1 MYWILWLIGDFH
13 VHRHARQLETDA
25 QSLESSFRCA
35 KARTRQGLT
44 RRHFF
49 VACWRRLKSDNQKW
63 QSKDSEKE
71 KKSTV
76 HMHADKERWEERER
90 ERQTEISPLCRVS
103 TKEFTVSKCPP
114 RGLHNQL
121 IPSSHRL
128 SRSQLNILSS
138 RTWMTVGVE
147 CFPLILH
154 MVRSAKGGAPE
165 QGPRMKQVSGKL
177 IWKPARWWSNRYS
190 PSWHHEEIL
199 CKEKQLVSH
208 SKHFWGPYTIFWGVQ
223 FVGLDSR

>member
-1 MYWILWLIGDFH
+1 MCTAMQGNSKRMRNLWNLH
-13 VHRHARQLETDA
+13 
-25 QSLESSFRCA
+25 
-35 KARTRQGLT
+35 
-44 RRHFF
+44 F
-49 VACWRRLKSDNQKW
+49 VAPRHGQDKAWRDGISLWHAEEGWNQTTKSDNPKIV
-63 QSKDSEKE
+63 KRK